1 MSPSQNLLTLDCSFR
16 YPEGFSLD
24 VKFETGDGITALFGP
39 SGAGKTTVLGLIA
52 GVLRPQ
58 RGTIRLG
65 DQTLLD
71 TPAHVFLPPDKRR
84 IGVVFQ
90 DGRLF
95 PHLSVRENL
104 VFSRRAKTS
113 RITLPRVVEIL
124 EIGHLVDQRPERL
137 SGGERQRV
145 ALGRAL
151 LSDPR
156 LLVMDEPVSALDEPL
171 KHRVLD
177 YLARVVAEWNLPT
190 LFVSHDSAD
199 VRRLADRVV
208 LIAAGR
214 TIASGS
220 ADILLDGALLAGL
233 SHGPPLVNLLKVERL
248 HQAADQGT
256 SDQGTDDQG
265 SGQHWEGFVGSQRV
279 VLPAAGPL
287 AGESVYVQFL
297 PHDVILSAQPV
308 AGLSVRN
315 QWQGEVRQIVTL
327 PGRVLVALDV
337 GQLVWAEVTPAAAS
351 EMRIETGKTL
361 YCLIKSTALVVVG

>member
-1 MSPSQNLLTLDCSFR
+1 MSQTTSLLALDCHFR
-16 YPEGFSLD
+16 YPEGFGLE
-24 VKFETGDGITALFGP
+24 VKFEASAGITALFGP
-39 SGAGKTTVLGLIA
+39 SGAGKTTALALIA
-52 GVLRPQ
+52 GILRPDS
-58 RGTIRLG
+58 GTIRLG
-65 DQTLLD
+65 DRVLVD
-71 TPAHVFLPPDKRR
+71 TEAGVFLPPEQRR

-90 DGRLF
+90 EGRLF

-104 VFSRRAKTS
+104 TFSRRAKTS
-113 RITLPRVVEIL
+113 PITLPRVVEIL
-124 EIGHLVDQRPERL
+124 EIGGLVDQRPERL

-171 KHRVLD
+171 KQRVLD
-177 YLARVVAEWNLPT
+177 CLARVVAEWHLPA

-214 TIASGS
+214 TIAAGS

-233 SHGPPLVNLLKVERL
+233 AHGPPLVNLLRIERL
-248 HQAADQGT
+248 RDAGN
-256 SDQGTDDQG
+256 
-265 SGQHWEGFVGSQRV
+265 HWEGFVGSQMV
-279 VLPAAGPL
+279 VVPAAGRPAAQSAL
-287 AGESVYVQFL
+287 VQFL

-315 QWQGEVRQIVTL
+315 QLPGVVRQMVTL

-351 EMRIETGKTL
+351 ELHVETGRTL
-361 YCLIKSTALVVVG
+361 YCLIKSTALTVVG